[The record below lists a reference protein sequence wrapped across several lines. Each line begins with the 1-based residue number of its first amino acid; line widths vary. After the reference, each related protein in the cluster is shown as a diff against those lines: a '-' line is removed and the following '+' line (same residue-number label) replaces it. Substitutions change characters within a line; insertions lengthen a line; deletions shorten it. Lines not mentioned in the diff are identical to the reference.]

1 MTRFVDAGKDRPIAV
16 VAATGEDHGYTG
28 GCKMLSRSVRIFSQ
42 VAEVGVFI
50 AAALLL
56 AVGAMGLR

>member
-1 MTRFVDAGKDRPIAV
+1 
-16 VAATGEDHGYTG
+16 
-28 GCKMLSRSVRIFSQ
+28 MLSRSVRIFSQ

>member
-1 MTRFVDAGKDRPIAV
+1 MIRFVDAGKERPNAA
-16 VAATGEDHGYTG
+16 VAAGGECHGFTG
-28 GCKMLSRSVRIFSQ
+28 GCKMLSRTFWVFSQ

-50 AAALLL
+50 AAAVLL

>member
-1 MTRFVDAGKDRPIAV
+1 
-16 VAATGEDHGYTG
+16 
-28 GCKMLSRSVRIFSQ
+28 MLSRTFWVFSQ

-50 AAALLL
+50 AAAVLL